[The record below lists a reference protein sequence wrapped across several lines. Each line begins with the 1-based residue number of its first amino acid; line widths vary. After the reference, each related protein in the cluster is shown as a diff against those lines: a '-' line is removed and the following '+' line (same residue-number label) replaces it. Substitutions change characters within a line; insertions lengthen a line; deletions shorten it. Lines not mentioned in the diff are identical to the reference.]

1 MLDKKRVLVIGIAII
16 VIVVILVGVYF
27 GIASKKS
34 ENQITEYTPQE
45 EITDE
50 QMRQTIVSLYFKNE
64 NGLIPEARLMDVKE
78 LISNPYE
85 KIVTMLIEGPKNEN
99 LQKTIPNGT
108 KIIKIER
115 EGEIL
120 VLDFS
125 EEFILNHIGGEE
137 QEKITLQSIIKTV
150 TELTEVNGIK
160 IKINGE
166 ENKEFKDG
174 KIKFNQIFNREF

>member
-1 MLDKKRVLVIGIAII
+1 MLDKKRVFIIGIAITI
-16 VIVVILVGVYF
+16 IVVILVGVYF
-27 GIASKKS
+27 FIAGKES
-34 ENQITEYTPQE
+34 ENEITEYTPQE

-50 QMRQTIVSLYFKNE
+50 QMRQTIVSLYFKND

-85 KIVTMLIEGPKNEN
+85 KILNMLIEGPKNEN
-99 LQKTIPNGT
+99 LQKTIPEGT

-125 EEFILNHIGGEE
+125 EEFISNHVGGEE
-137 QEKITLQSIIKTV
+137 QEKLTVQSIVKTV

-174 KIKFNQIFNREF
+174 KIKFEQIFNREF

>member
-1 MLDKKRVLVIGIAII
+1 MLDKKRVLIIGIAITII
-16 VIVVILVGVYF
+16 VAILVGVYF
-27 GIASKKS
+27 YIAGKEP

-50 QMRQTIVSLYFKNE
+50 QMRQTIVSLYFKND

-99 LQKTIPNGT
+99 LQKTIPEGT
-108 KIIKIER
+108 KVIKIER
-115 EGEIL
+115 DGEIL
-120 VLDFS
+120 ALDFS
-125 EEFILNHIGGEE
+125 EEFVSNHIGGEE
-137 QEKITLQSIIKTV
+137 QEKLTIQSIVKTV

>member
-1 MLDKKRVLVIGIAII
+1 MLDKKRVLIIGVAITII
-16 VIVVILVGVYF
+16 VAILVGVYF
-27 GIASKKS
+27 FITGKEP
-34 ENQITEYTPQE
+34 ENEITEYTPQE
-45 EITDE
+45 EITDA
-50 QMRQTIVSLYFKNE
+50 QMRQTIVSLYFKND

-85 KIVTMLIEGPKNEN
+85 KILNMLIEGPKNEN
-99 LQKTIPNGT
+99 LQKTIPEGT

-125 EEFILNHIGGEE
+125 EEFISNHVGGEE
-137 QEKITLQSIIKTV
+137 QEKLTLQSIVKTV
-150 TELTEVNGIK
+150 TELTEINGIK

-174 KIKFNQIFNREF
+174 KIKFEQIFNREF